1 MSSRDITWACSHCG
15 VIFSTSEALRT
26 HLATEHGGRLFT
38 NAPILPLGKVGAVA
52 SSTTQR
58 QRSKGVASAPE
69 PAATVVVTG
78 EKISAHVATQH
89 GGLQSTNAPT
99 LPRSETRTVPSRSVK
114 TQQQRTVGVAS
125 VPAPPTTAIV
135 ADADISPTL
144 ASALVILVAGF
155 GVFLVAAAGAVSRA
169 GGANAESL
177 FWAGLLTIVVPLAW
191 RASGPQVQR
200 FERLGLLICGVVAL
214 YAVKVF
220 LAPSGFAFTGD
231 EFVHIRTA
239 QDILA
244 SHHLFNLNP
253 INLISPRYPGLEI
266 ITVALAQTAGLRI
279 FVAGLIIIGVARL
292 LVALSLFYIFE
303 IATTSSR
310 VAVLGVFIYFA
321 NPNFLFEGSQF
332 SYESLG
338 LPLAIFA
345 VFAAVRA
352 LDTRG
357 ERQAGVAMNNGL
369 VQGGSVSAKERTR
382 ILSGLV
388 VCTLVIA
395 ATIPTHHTASYA
407 LAFFFLLWGLVTL
420 VMRRG
425 SLSRYI
431 AFMGLAACAGAATW
445 VVFVAPRTWSY
456 LTQNPSEGVA
466 QLVQILT
473 RSSPPKRL
481 FTSGGETIAPQWE
494 QIVAF
499 TAVGVLI
506 VSLPFG
512 LFYLWRRC
520 GNSSLAWV
528 LGLAAA
534 AYPASLALRLTT
546 EGTETSNRASEYV
559 FVGLALALGVFAVAK
574 LGTGRAAVRRGLFAA
589 LLGVVLMGGVM
600 VGWAPHARLPGP
612 FLVAAGSRSIDPQ
625 GEEAARWLLA
635 AVGPGHRLAAD
646 RTDTLLM
653 AVLGRQYSLTAGGG
667 EGSYWPLF
675 FDSTLTQSDLRLIRM
690 KKVEYV
696 VIDRRLALGRPLD
709 LVYIE
714 GGEPNVAIVPQALA
728 KFDSVPGVSRIY
740 DSGAIQIYDVRALA
754 RGQAVR

>member
-1 MSSRDITWACSHCG
+1 MADRDITWACSHC
-15 VIFSTSEALRT
+15 VATFPTREART
-26 HLATEHGGRLFT
+26 AHVSTEHGGR
-38 NAPILPLGKVGAVA
+38 A
-52 SSTTQR
+52 
-58 QRSKGVASAPE
+58 
-69 PAATVVVTG
+69 
-78 EKISAHVATQH
+78 
-89 GGLQSTNAPT
+89 STNAPT
-99 LPRSETRTVPSRSVK
+99 LPLGKTRTVPSLSAK
-114 TQQQRTVGVAS
+114 TQRQRSAGVAS
-125 VPAPPTTAIV
+125 ALAPASSAIV
-135 ADADISPTL
+135 AVAEISPTL

-155 GVFLVAAAGAVSRA
+155 GVLLVAAAGAVSRA
-169 GGANAESL
+169 GGSHAEPL
-177 FWAGLLTIVVPLAW
+177 FWVGLLTIVVPLAW
-191 RASGPQVQR
+191 RASGAQVQR
-200 FERLGLLICGVVAL
+200 FERLGLLISGVVAL

-244 SHHLFNLNP
+244 SHHLFTSNP
-253 INLISPRYPGLEI
+253 INLIGPRYPGLEI
-266 ITVALAQTAGLRI
+266 ITVGLAQMAGLRI
-279 FVAGLIIIGVARL
+279 FVAGLIVIGLARL

-310 VAVLGVFIYFA
+310 VAVLGVLVYFA

-338 LPLAIFA
+338 LPLAMFA
-345 VFAAVRA
+345 VFAAVHA

-357 ERQAGVAMNNGL
+357 ERQAGLAMDNGL
-369 VQGGSVSAKERTR
+369 AEVGGVGATERSR
-382 ILSGLV
+382 ILSGLI
-388 VCTLVIA
+388 VCILVIA
-395 ATIPTHHTASYA
+395 ATIPTHHLASYA

-431 AFMGLAACAGAATW
+431 AFAALAACAGAAAW
-445 VVFVAPRTWSY
+445 ALFVAPKTWSY
-456 LTQNPSEGVA
+456 LTQDPSQGIA
-466 QLVQILT
+466 QLVRILT

-481 FTSGGETIAPQWE
+481 FTSAGQTIAPQWE
-494 QIVAF
+494 HIVAF
-499 TAVGVLI
+499 AAVGILI

-512 LFYLWRRC
+512 LFYLWRRY
-520 GNSSLAWV
+520 GSSSLAWV

-546 EGTETSNRASEYV
+546 AGTEASNRASEYV
-559 FVGLALALGVFAVAK
+559 FVGLAIALGVFAVAK
-574 LGTGRAAVRRGLFAA
+574 LGTGEAAVRRSLFAV
-589 LLGVVLMGGVM
+589 LLGVVLMGGVI

-612 FLVAAGSRSIDPQ
+612 FLIAAGSRSIDPQ
-625 GEEAARWLLA
+625 GEDAARWLLA

-653 AVLGRQYSLTAGGG
+653 VVLGRQYSLTAGGG

-675 FDSTLTQSDLRLIRM
+675 FDSTLTQRDLRLIRM

-714 GGEPNVAIVPQALA
+714 GGEPNVAIRSQGLA
-728 KFDSVPGVSRIY
+728 KFDGVPGVSRIY
-740 DSGAIQIYDVRALA
+740 DSGAIQIYDVRELT
-754 RGQAVR
+754 RGQAPQ